1 MDQSEH
7 ADRQPPWWYRIPPVA
22 LFLMVYA
29 VTGIIIFT
37 MISESGIAWAGGGVA
52 IGLATAVVHGAAQA
66 AYDRRH
72 R

>member
-7 ADRQPPWWYRIPPVA
+7 ADRQPPWWYGIPPVA

-29 VTGIIIFT
+29 VSAIFIFT
-37 MISESGIAWAGGGVA
+37 MGSESGIAWASGGVV
-52 IGLATAVVHGAAQA
+52 IGLAAAVVHGAAQA